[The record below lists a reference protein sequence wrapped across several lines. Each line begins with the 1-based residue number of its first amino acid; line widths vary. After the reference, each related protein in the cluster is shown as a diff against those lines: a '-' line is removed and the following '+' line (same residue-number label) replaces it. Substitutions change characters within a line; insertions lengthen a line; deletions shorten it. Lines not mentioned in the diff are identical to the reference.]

1 MDNRLPSALGS
12 TILMLVWH
20 LYYEFISVFVMDK
33 NLHDECLFVS
43 CSVSHTGLM
52 LLYLRTAGSP
62 PSLPRRRPSAS
73 WGRGLASQTLTSG
86 IVSSWSQVNTND
98 LTLSGNST
106 LCISAP
112 DILRLDHLS
121 SPLEQHQPPVNNL
134 AQTRTSKFSID
145 MPPKLNFCTFV
156 HLIQINILI

>member
-1 MDNRLPSALGS
+1 M
-12 TILMLVWH
+12 
-20 LYYEFISVFVMDK
+20 
-33 NLHDECLFVS
+33 LFVS

-73 WGRGLASQTLTSG
+73 LGRGLASQTLTSG

-106 LCISAP
+106 LCTSAP

-121 SPLEQHQPPVNNL
+121 SPLEQHQPVNNL
-134 AQTRTSKFSID
+134 AQTRTSKFSIGRVD
-145 MPPKLNFCTFV
+145 LEKLNFFRYTLACAEPLQAKA
-156 HLIQINILI
+156 LIFD